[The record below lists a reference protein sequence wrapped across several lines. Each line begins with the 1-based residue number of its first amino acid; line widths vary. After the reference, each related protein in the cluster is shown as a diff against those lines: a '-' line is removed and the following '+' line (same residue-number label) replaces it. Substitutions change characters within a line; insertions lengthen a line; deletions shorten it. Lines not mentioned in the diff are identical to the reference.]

1 MNLLGKELE
10 ESILD
15 LSQNPSV
22 RLLRDL
28 SLNHIYC
35 RLVLS
40 LFKNIFKLE
49 TTVGWLYNTCNGRI
63 WGKISGLQALDN
75 HMQSHV
81 WVETG
86 EELSY
91 VWLFILWGYIQIIS
105 G

>member
-1 MNLLGKELE
+1 MYILKMNLLGKELE
-10 ESILD
+10 ESVLD

-81 WVETG
+81 
-86 EELSY
+86 
-91 VWLFILWGYIQIIS
+91 
-105 G
+105 